1 MESCT
6 VLKIWQGRVVMAPSI
21 LQAVSTFEQSLQDRQ
36 QVEQPIGTEICKTEN
51 RTESENHQ
59 SIM

>member
-1 MESCT
+1 
-6 VLKIWQGRVVMAPSI
+6 MAPSI

-36 QVEQPIGTEICKTEN
+36 QVEQPIGTEICQTES